1 MGLVR
6 PSVSEGGFTMVR
18 NIELSEL
25 SFPFDIQM
33 TGNLGV

>member
-1 MGLVR
+1 
-6 PSVSEGGFTMVR
+6 MVR

-33 TGNLGV
+33 TGNLGYRETYYRIVFP